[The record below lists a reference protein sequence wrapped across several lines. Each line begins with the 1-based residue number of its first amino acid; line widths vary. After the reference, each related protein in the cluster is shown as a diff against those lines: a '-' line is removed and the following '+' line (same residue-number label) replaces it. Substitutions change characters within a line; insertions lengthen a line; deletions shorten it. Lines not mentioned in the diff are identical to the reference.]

1 MSIPVTTDLNYIDAL
16 RDKIRELERLNKLKE
31 SENKILRDVLKEI
44 GAVIKVEYA
53 QMKELPSGDF
63 YDTIPVDI
71 TSISYNRRFASRAEF
86 RENLKRIDGVLD
98 SYVGYVKRSI

>member
-1 MSIPVTTDLNYIDAL
+1 MKRVIDLNYVDAL
-16 RDKIRELERLNKLKE
+16 RDKIRELEILNKLKE
-31 SENKILRDVLKEI
+31 SENKILQDVLKEI
-44 GAVIKVEYA
+44 GAEIKVEYA

-98 SYVGYVKRSI
+98 SYVGYTKCSI